1 MSAIAPPIPADG
13 TEPLVKPVRRDV
25 RNIAIIAHV
34 DHGKTTLVD
43 GFLRQAGQF
52 RTGEVVADCAMD
64 SNDLERERGITIL
77 SKFTAITW
85 KGIRINIVD
94 TPGHADFGGEVERV
108 LKMVDCVCLLVDAFE
123 GPMPQTRFVTRKA
136 LALGLRPILVV
147 NKVDRPG
154 CDPEGAVDET
164 FDLFCAL
171 GATDAQLDFP
181 IVYASGR
188 EGWAVKDLK
197 DTRTDLAPLLD
208 LIVEQVPPPAAD
220 VEAPLAMHVTTL
232 DYDDY
237 LGYVA
242 IGRIQS
248 GRIKPGDRVLCVHRD
263 GAKEEFRVAKLL
275 GYQSLKRFELGEAA
289 AGDICAVTGMQD
301 LTVGETITE
310 IARPV
315 VLPLLEIEEPTVKM
329 QFMSNNGPFA
339 GQEGKYV
346 TSRNLRD
353 RLFKEVKSN
362 VALRVVETPSPDT
375 YDVLGRG
382 ELHLSVLIETMRREG
397 YELMV
402 SQPQVI
408 FKTGENGEK
417 LEPYEEV
424 VIDLEE
430 AYSGAVIEELGR
442 RGGRMQEM
450 GPAGEGRMRLEYL
463 CPARGLIGYRSQ
475 FLTDTRGTGIMHHNF
490 KDYGPFAGALAL
502 ARQRR
507 AHRAG
512 QRRDQHL
519 RPLLPAGAR
528 AAVPGTRHQ
537 GLRRADHR
545 PALARQRP
553 GRQPVEGQEADQH
566 PHHGGRRE
574 AVPEPAP
581 RLLAGGGAGVHQRR
595 RAGRGHARGAAPAQA
610 VPGPQR
616 AQAHREGPG
625 HAGRPSPAAGRSQVE
640 RDAGAELQPLV
651 HGGMRHV
658 AAGGRV
664 AAVQR
669 RVAVPR
675 D

>member
-1 MSAIAPPIPADG
+1 MPAA
-13 TEPLVKPVRRDV
+13 TRRDV

-52 RTGEVVADCAMD
+52 RTGEVIADCAMD

-85 KGIRINIVD
+85 KGTRINIVD

-108 LKMVDCVCLLVDAFE
+108 LKMVDSVCLLVDAFE

-136 LALGLRPILVV
+136 LALGIKPILVV
-147 NKVDRPG
+147 NKIDRVG
-154 CDPEGAVDET
+154 CDPEGSVDAT

-188 EGWAVKDLK
+188 EGWAVKELADPRKDLG
-197 DTRTDLAPLLD
+197 PLLD
-208 LIVEQVPPPAAD
+208 LIVEVVPPPAAD

-242 IGRIQS
+242 IGRIES
-248 GRIKPGDRVLCVHRD
+248 GRIKPGERVLCVHRT
-263 GAKEEFRVAKLL
+263 GAREEFRVAKLL
-275 GYQSLKRFELGEAA
+275 GYQSLKRFELAEAT

-310 IARPV
+310 IARPTI
-315 VLPLLEIEEPTVKM
+315 LPLLEIEEPTVKM

-339 GQEGKYV
+339 GKEGKYV

-353 RLFKEVKSN
+353 RLLKEVKSN
-362 VALRVVETPSPDT
+362 VALRVVETASPDT
-375 YDVLGRG
+375 FDVLGRG

-397 YELMV
+397 YEVMV

-408 FKTGENGEK
+408 FKEEGGER

-424 VIDLEE
+424 VIDLDE

-475 FLTDTRGTGIMHHNF
+475 FLTDTRGTGLLHHNF
-490 KDYGPFAGALAL
+490 KNYGPYAGQLR
-502 ARQRR
+502 ARQNGVLISKDDGETNAYGLFYLQER
-507 AHRAG
+507 G
-512 QRRDQHL
+512 QL
-519 RPLLPAGAR
+519 FM
-528 AAVPGTRHQ
+528 
-537 GLRRADHR
+537 
-545 PALARQRP
+545 
-553 GRQPVEGQEADQH
+553 
-566 PHHGGRRE
+566 
-574 AVPEPAP
+574 
-581 RLLAGGGAGVHQRR
+581 
-595 RAGRGHARGAAPAQA
+595 
-610 VPGPQR
+610 
-616 AQAHREGPG
+616 GPG
-625 HAGRPSPAAGRSQVE
+625 NKVYGGQIIGLHSRDNDLIVNPSKAKKLTNIRTTSADEKLLLTPPRVFSLEAALEFINPDELVEVTPAAIRLRKRALDHNE
-640 RDAGAELQPLV
+640 RKRLEKLRDAGI
-651 HGGMRHV
+651 
-658 AAGGRV
+658 AG
-664 AAVQR
+664 
-669 RVAVPR
+669 
-675 D
+675 

>member
-1 MSAIAPPIPADG
+1 MQA
-13 TEPLVKPVRRDV
+13 TRRDV

-85 KGIRINIVD
+85 KGTRINIVD

-108 LKMVDCVCLLVDAFE
+108 LKMVDSVCLLVDAFE

-136 LALGLRPILVV
+136 LALGLKPILVV
-147 NKVDRPG
+147 NKIDRVG
-154 CDPEGAVDET
+154 CDPEGSVDAT

-188 EGWAVKDLK
+188 EGWAVKELADPRKDLG
-197 DTRTDLAPLLD
+197 PLLD
-208 LIVEQVPPPAAD
+208 LIVEVVPPPAAE

-242 IGRIQS
+242 IGRIES
-248 GRIKPGDRVLCVHRD
+248 GRIKPGERVLCVHRN
-263 GAKEEFRVAKLL
+263 GAREEFRVAKLL
-275 GYQSLKRFELGEAA
+275 GYQSLKRFELAEAA

-315 VLPLLEIEEPTVKM
+315 ILPLLEIEEPTVKM

-339 GQEGKYV
+339 GKEGKYV

-353 RLFKEVKSN
+353 RLLKEVKSN
-362 VALRVVETPSPDT
+362 VALRVVETESPDT
-375 YDVLGRG
+375 FDVLGRG

-408 FKTGENGEK
+408 FKEEGGEK

-424 VIDLEE
+424 VIDLDE

-475 FLTDTRGTGIMHHNF
+475 FLTDTRGTGLLHHNF
-490 KDYGPFAGALAL
+490 KNYGPYAGALRT
-502 ARQRR
+502 RQNGVLISQDDGETNAYGLFYLQER
-507 AHRAG
+507 G
-512 QRRDQHL
+512 QL
-519 RPLLPAGAR
+519 FM
-528 AAVPGTRHQ
+528 
-537 GLRRADHR
+537 
-545 PALARQRP
+545 
-553 GRQPVEGQEADQH
+553 
-566 PHHGGRRE
+566 
-574 AVPEPAP
+574 
-581 RLLAGGGAGVHQRR
+581 
-595 RAGRGHARGAAPAQA
+595 
-610 VPGPQR
+610 
-616 AQAHREGPG
+616 GPG
-625 HAGRPSPAAGRSQVE
+625 NKVYGGQIIGLHSRDNDLVVNPSKAKKLTNIRTTAADEKLLLTPPRVFSLEAALEFINPDELVEVTPAAIRLRKRALDHNERKRVE
-640 RDAGAELQPLV
+640 KLRDAGIS
-651 HGGMRHV
+651 G
-658 AAGGRV
+658 
-664 AAVQR
+664 
-669 RVAVPR
+669 
-675 D
+675 